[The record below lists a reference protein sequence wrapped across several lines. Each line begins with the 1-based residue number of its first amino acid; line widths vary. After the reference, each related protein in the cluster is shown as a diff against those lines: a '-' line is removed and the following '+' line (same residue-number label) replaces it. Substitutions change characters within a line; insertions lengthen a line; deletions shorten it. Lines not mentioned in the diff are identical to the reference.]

1 MSKNDDVF
9 NITMILMTLFS
20 SLESV
25 RDENEIE
32 LIYDVDPTVP
42 KELKGNSEAF
52 LHLLI
57 QILTFVFQNTAKG
70 EILLSIT
77 APEDFLYE
85 ELVTFSIIDT
95 GINHEK
101 LKSFI
106 ETRLSENLKVLKAEI
121 QESEKPTSDIIV
133 TMPLKV
139 EDIGNRRHYRL
150 PDISMLG
157 KKVLLLCDKNKVAY
171 SIKKM
176 FQYFL
181 YEVDSGLEAYK
192 KNGSNL
198 SRYDIVVISDSMT
211 TPKFE
216 LLIEKVQQKSSLKYV
231 VVQSA
236 NAVETRQRSA
246 ETAYLIKPAMQ
257 ESIYELIISLFK
269 DDVEAR
275 IIKPTMVHTV
285 IDMGKYINFPMKREE
300 EKYIS
305 STQKAQA
312 REKTLHERREE
323 ADNTPVLD
331 TESGLRNA
339 QAVGMDYRMK
349 LQKFLDDFKKSD
361 IFFRQIVHEKS
372 VWKTKEF
379 LIDLE
384 KESKFIGAL
393 RLASLAEKAS
403 LLFVYDNLNDLP
415 LYVRKYHLELKRVIG
430 EIEKFM
436 DSQG

>member
-1 MSKNDDVF
+1 MSKNDNIF

-25 RDENEIE
+25 RDENDVE

-42 KELKGNSEAF
+42 KELKGNSEAL

-57 QILTFVFQNTAKG
+57 QILTFVFQNTDKD

-95 GINHEK
+95 GINQEK

-106 ETRLSENLKVLKAEI
+106 ETRLPENLKMLNASI
-121 QESEKPTSDIIV
+121 LESVNNPSDIIV
-133 TMPLKV
+133 SMPLKV

-157 KKVLLLCDKNKVAY
+157 KKVLLLCDKGKVAY

-181 YEVDSGLEAYK
+181 YEVDSGLDAYT

-198 SRYDIVVISDSMT
+198 SRYDIVVISESMT
-211 TPKFE
+211 TPKLE
-216 LLIEKVQQKSSLKYV
+216 TLIGKVQQKSSLKYV
-231 VVQSA
+231 IVQSS
-236 NAVETRQRSA
+236 NVVGTRQRSV

-269 DDVEAR
+269 DEVEAR
-275 IIKPTMVHTV
+275 IIKPTIVHTV
-285 IDMGKYINFPMKREE
+285 IDMGKYINFPLKIEE
-300 EKYIS
+300 EKYIY
-305 STQKAQA
+305 STKKAQKKA
-312 REKTLHERREE
+312 PHHKDEKN
-323 ADNTPVLD
+323 DMIPILD
-331 TESGLRNA
+331 TQSGLKNA

-361 IFFRQIVHEKS
+361 IFFRQIVNEKS
-372 VWKTKEF
+372 IWKTKEF

-384 KESKFIGAL
+384 KESRFIGAL
-393 RLASLAEKAS
+393 RLAALAEKAS
-403 LLFVYDNLNDLP
+403 LLFVYDKLNDLP
-415 LYVRKYHLELKRVIG
+415 LYVRKYHLELKRVVD
-430 EIEKFM
+430 EIEKFI
-436 DSQG
+436 DDFK